1 MPSDGARTRV
11 TVAQLAPH
19 LVCTLCGGYYVDAT
33 TIAECLHTFCRSCIL
48 RHLRTTRCCPAATCD
63 VLIHRT
69 KGATSLRPDTTLQ
82 SIVYKTVPGLYRDEM
97 RRRRQFYLDKL
108 DADTDLPL
116 ASKGAWEEGAVRF
129 YSHDDSIGVRI
140 QYAPQSPEDIVPVRF
155 LRCPAS
161 LPLNVLRK
169 FLYQKYRFSERLQIE
184 LIHGRKVLPLD
195 VTLLDVAY
203 IVNWTGEAPMKLAF
217 RLKITE
223 LAPKRAASDLES
235 AADPS
240 AKIRR
245 LDPCRTSATAPSSED
260 TVPKATAGHTTRS
273 RSHPSPIV
281 ANDRSRGISSSRS
294 RASNPKAGA
303 KQRASSIACSIV
315 QSKRSDRPDVSVAV
329 SSMGTSRGSA
339 GVAPGKRPGSKPI
352 DSASLPSK
360 MRKLS
365 VNQTTTNKPKS
376 QTHGPI
382 EADAPKTL
390 VPVHTLNAEPKVATV
405 VLAQKPDGA
414 SKTTTVPPTV
424 HVDVKQKARSIGS
437 SSEQNGDK
445 KPKTPST
452 VPHMK
457 PADDEA
463 KTAVV
468 ARNREPFKGQSCI
481 PATAIPNMKL
491 PVQRESKS
499 APRDGILVDQTCRK
513 ENTLQPK
520 TQTEKQQE
528 HNLLREKVG
537 QKEQGTMRGQV
548 ETKKHC
554 QGKLD
559 GKDGALEEARESG
572 PPCGVTESPSRSV
585 NADASTKLKLPVT
598 KVDCSVQTFPIYMI
612 RAKQDPGKL
621 SKTVTHGTNTL
632 LSSSY
637 RGQGPQASQSS
648 NTTALNTCN
657 PAGSRPKTNGGKPY
671 KAITSQAK
679 SVTSLYRPPP
689 ATTSLSSISSGSKD
703 PETIFL
709 ISGAKK
715 PQCSNKIMSIVES
728 LTQRSL
734 TSLAQRGADGKPK
747 EHKGNGGAT
756 PSPRTTPPPTSKP
769 PSSSAS
775 SGGSFVAPAPVSAQA
790 SGAAAGRSVSSPL
803 HIETATL
810 GLRYS
815 SAVPPLAGLARPA
828 PASAPAAARPVFPVL
843 PLPQRPKS
851 QGVRSIPN
859 PSLVRQRSAEERAR
873 DSSKSSP
880 TAGATAPA
888 MSPPCIRDI
897 HSLTRQLQEAGTSV
911 TVTDKT

>member
-1 MPSDGARTRV
+1 MSKAGISKMPSDGARTRV

-315 QSKRSDRPDVSVAV
+315 RV
-329 SSMGTSRGSA
+329 
-339 GVAPGKRPGSKPI
+339 
-352 DSASLPSK
+352 
-360 MRKLS
+360 
-365 VNQTTTNKPKS
+365 
-376 QTHGPI
+376 
-382 EADAPKTL
+382 E
-390 VPVHTLNAEPKVATV
+390 
-405 VLAQKPDGA
+405 
-414 SKTTTVPPTV
+414 
-424 HVDVKQKARSIGS
+424 
-437 SSEQNGDK
+437 
-445 KPKTPST
+445 
-452 VPHMK
+452 
-457 PADDEA
+457 
-463 KTAVV
+463 
-468 ARNREPFKGQSCI
+468 
-481 PATAIPNMKL
+481 
-491 PVQRESKS
+491 
-499 APRDGILVDQTCRK
+499 
-513 ENTLQPK
+513 EN
-520 TQTEKQQE
+520 
-528 HNLLREKVG
+528 
-537 QKEQGTMRGQV
+537 
-548 ETKKHC
+548 
-554 QGKLD
+554 
-559 GKDGALEEARESG
+559 
-572 PPCGVTESPSRSV
+572 
-585 NADASTKLKLPVT
+585 
-598 KVDCSVQTFPIYMI
+598 
-612 RAKQDPGKL
+612 
-621 SKTVTHGTNTL
+621 
-632 LSSSY
+632 
-637 RGQGPQASQSS
+637 
-648 NTTALNTCN
+648 
-657 PAGSRPKTNGGKPY
+657 
-671 KAITSQAK
+671 
-679 SVTSLYRPPP
+679 
-689 ATTSLSSISSGSKD
+689 
-703 PETIFL
+703 
-709 ISGAKK
+709 
-715 PQCSNKIMSIVES
+715 
-728 LTQRSL
+728 
-734 TSLAQRGADGKPK
+734 
-747 EHKGNGGAT
+747 
-756 PSPRTTPPPTSKP
+756 
-769 PSSSAS
+769 

-815 SAVPPLAGLARPA
+815 SA
-828 PASAPAAARPVFPVL
+828 
-843 PLPQRPKS
+843 RPKS